1 MSDVLLS
8 AQQICKT
15 YQDGKLSTQV
25 LHGIDLEIKK
35 GEMLAVVGSSGS
47 GKSTLMHIL
56 GLLDKPDSGSLVCEG
71 EELLKLSRKKAAGY
85 RNEHM
90 GFVYQ
95 FHHLLAEFSALENV
109 AMPLLIGGVPVSKA
123 RRAATECL
131 AQVGLD
137 HRLQHRPSEL
147 SGGERQRVAIA
158 RAIVHQP
165 RLVLADEPTG
175 NLDYETGLKIYDL
188 LRELNRELS
197 TSFMLVTHDLTL
209 AEKMDRQLLL
219 RDGQMVS

>member
-1 MSDVLLS
+1 MSDVLLLAS
-8 AQQICKT
+8 QISKT
-15 YQDGKLSTQV
+15 YREGKLTTPV
-25 LHGIDLEIKK
+25 LHDMSLQVNR

-56 GLLDKPDSGSLVCEG
+56 GLLDKPDSGSIQCDG
-71 EELLKLSRKKAAGY
+71 EELLHLSRRRAALY

-109 AMPLLIGGVPVSKA
+109 AMPLLIAGESVSKA
-123 RRAATECL
+123 RRTAADCL
-131 AQVGLD
+131 AKVGLD
-137 HRLQHRPSEL
+137 HRMKHRPSEL

-188 LRELNRELS
+188 LQALNRES
-197 TSFMLVTHDLTL
+197 QISFMLVTHDQAL
-209 AEKMDRQLLL
+209 AQKMDRQLVL
-219 RDGQMVS
+219 RDGQLVD